1 MRIDVDQYLRQ
12 VARDLEGV
20 RKATPLA
27 GRRVLVTGAAGTLG
41 RALGARFTELGA
53 YVVGLNLHADASTPD
68 AGGGLRPDRPLSRR
82 RRASR
87 RPYGCSAGAWTCW

>member
-27 GRRVLVTGAAGTLG
+27 GRRVIVTGAAGTGG
-41 RALGARFTELGA
+41 RALGARSTELGA
-53 YVVGLNLHADASTPD
+53 RIVGLDLHADASAPVPVVGCDLTDP
-68 AGGGLRPDRPLSRR
+68 SR
-82 RRASR
+82 
-87 RPYGCSAGAWTCW
+87 